1 MADVVPEG
9 WVAGVRGSSKGSIGR
24 TVGADARGGR
34 PGGLLFTDGRGDL
47 QMDSTMV
54 ADDLALDD
62 DVVDDAVFE
71 LDESTEDEF
80 NVLICQRIY

>member
-1 MADVVPEG
+1 
-9 WVAGVRGSSKGSIGR
+9 
-24 TVGADARGGR
+24 
-34 PGGLLFTDGRGDL
+34 
-47 QMDSTMV
+47 MV

>member
-1 MADVVPEG
+1 
-9 WVAGVRGSSKGSIGR
+9 
-24 TVGADARGGR
+24 
-34 PGGLLFTDGRGDL
+34 
-47 QMDSTMV
+47 MDSTMV

>member
-1 MADVVPEG
+1 
-9 WVAGVRGSSKGSIGR
+9 
-24 TVGADARGGR
+24 VGADTLVGR
-34 PGGLLFTDGRGDL
+34 RGGLLFTDGRGDL

-54 ADDLALDD
+54 ADNLALDD